1 MVFWGHIPSESQVQP
16 MMYQLG
22 SRIIILGIMTDHQI
36 IIMVEN
42 GCKSGLGMK
51 DNFMIYHDHLNL

>member
-1 MVFWGHIPSESQVQP
+1 